1 MSRARPKT
9 RRSLKTGLPPG
20 TPVFVGEKKTEKVH
34 IHYFDYNE
42 NQYVEKD
49 AETVEECFPYR
60 DKPSVT
66 WINID
71 GLDNLEILQKIGDH
85 FGVHPLVREDIV
97 NTEQR
102 PKLEDFGDYLLIV
115 LKMLTLP
122 NEAREIDV
130 EQVSLLVGKNFVISF
145 QERDD
150 GDVFSVIRDRIRKNQ
165 GVIRKMGP
173 DFLAYALID
182 AIVDH
187 YFIILEISG
196 EQLEGMEDTLIQDPS
211 PEILQKLYALK
222 RRLLFLRK
230 SVWPLREVLGNLSRE
245 DAQMVKKHSRVY
257 FKDINDHTVQ
267 ILDNVETLRDMT
279 AGLIDIYLSSISAK
293 LNEVMKVLTIIST
306 IFIPLSFIAGIY
318 GMNFH
323 FMPELNWHYGYA
335 IVWVLMILVVMAMLF
350 FFRKKK
356 WI

>member
-1 MSRARPKT
+1 MTPPKSKT
-9 RRSLKTGLPPG
+9 RRSQKTGLPPG
-20 TPVFVGEKKTEKVH
+20 TPVFVGEKKTERVR
-34 IHYFDYNE
+34 ICYFDYDE
-42 NQYVEKD
+42 DQVVEKE
-49 AETVEECFPYR
+49 ASGVEECFPFR

-71 GLDNLEILQKIGDH
+71 GLDNLDVLQKIGDH
-85 FGVHPLVREDIV
+85 FGIHPLVREDIV

-115 LKMLTLP
+115 VKMLTLP
-122 NEAREIDV
+122 DEKHEIDV
-130 EQVSLLVGKNFVISF
+130 EQVSLLVGSNFIISF

-165 GVIRKMGP
+165 GIIRKMGA

-187 YFIILEISG
+187 YFIILEVTG
-196 EQLEGMEDTLIQDPS
+196 EEIEGMEDRLIKNPS
-211 PEILQKLYALK
+211 PETLQKLYAVK

-230 SVWPLREVLGNLSRE
+230 SIWPLREVLGNLSRE
-245 DAQMVKKHSRVY
+245 ETQMVKKQSRLY
-257 FKDINDHTVQ
+257 FKDIYDHTVQ

-279 AGLIDIYLSSISAK
+279 ASMVEIYLSSVSAK
-293 LNEVMKVLTIIST
+293 LNEIMKVLTIIST
-306 IFIPLSFIAGIY
+306 IFMPLTFIAGIY
-318 GMNFH
+318 WMNFRH
-323 FMPELNWHYGYA
+323 MPELNWLLGYPM
-335 IVWVLMILVVMAMLF
+335 VWVIAFAVAGTMIY